1 MALQPEADLAQST
14 VRYHRT
20 MAAALPPHDAPE
32 LGHSQ
37 ETGTAGACQPSACE
51 PRRLRPH
58 EIPHPTLA
66 ADTDPAAERV
76 QLAIYRAM
84 TPSRKLQLV
93 LEAIQLSRDLALA
106 GLRARHPAAG
116 PDDLRRRLYI
126 LELGEELAIKVYG
139 PLLQDSG
146 EPP

>member
-1 MALQPEADLAQST
+1 MG
-14 VRYHRT
+14 
-20 MAAALPPHDAPE
+20 AAIPPHDAPE
-32 LGHSQ
+32 LLHPQ
-37 ETGTAGACQPSACE
+37 KTGAADACQLSVAE

-93 LEAIQLSRDLALA
+93 LEAIHLSRDLALA
-106 GLRARHPAAG
+106 GLRARHPAAR
-116 PDDLRRRLYI
+116 PDDLRRRLYS

-139 PLLQDSG
+139 LLLQDAG
-146 EPP
+146 DP